1 MQDRQG
7 EGGGLSG
14 SGLGDAD
21 DLASFEDERNGVGL
35 DGGGGDVVFFG
46 KSTRNRFGEAESI
59 KRGQCA
65 TFSLANVLPRFRP
78 GTASAVIR
86 TSRVVRAAV
95 DD

>member
-7 EGGGLSG
+7 EGGGFAG

-21 DLASFEDERNGVGL
+21 DIASFKDERNGLGL
-35 DGGGGDVVFFG
+35 NGGGGDVVFFG
-46 KSTRNRFGEAESI
+46 KSARNRFGKAESI

-78 GTASAVIR
+78 GTAIAVIR
-86 TSRVVRAAV
+86 TSRVCQGCRG
-95 DD
+95 